1 MSLFKYTLTFL
12 VGVYVGQEFG
22 NTIPNVKSYSLE
34 LYDTFKQTEFYK
46 KISSDINFK

>member
-22 NTIPNVKSYSLE
+22 NTIPNVKTYI
-34 LYDTFKQTEFYK
+34 YTFKQTDFYK
-46 KISSDINFK
+46 KISNEI